1 MKLPCR
7 EHEIVEEVGEC
18 IVGVQR
24 EYVSDILIGADN
36 NDAALIPVDTPQVE
50 DVLAQL
56 TVKAEHLF
64 VVVQPVASL
73 AGQEQGGHGPQVEI
87 AVALLEDGTEVDNG
101 IDVCIRRGEA
111 ADRRAWR
118 RGKEGAEGMKAR

>member
-1 MKLPCR
+1 
-7 EHEIVEEVGEC
+7 
-18 IVGVQR
+18 
-24 EYVSDILIGADN
+24 A
-36 NDAALIPVDTPQVE
+36 PQVE
-50 DVLAQL
+50 DVLAQPA
-56 TVKAEHLF
+56 VGAEHLF

-101 IDVCIRRGEA
+101 IDVCIRPGEA

-118 RGKEGAEGMKAR
+118 GGKGGGEGMKGGRGGGRGLGGGEKREGATGGGPCGGAGFGGG